1 MKDLEN
7 ELRKALE
14 HREPPPGFAEQVLAR
29 IEPAATPKPR
39 WREALFAFFRWPRLG
54 WTAALVAVCLLVTL
68 GAAHYHRAQR
78 ERVAGEAAK
87 KQVIEALHLAS
98 RKLNVTWKKVQETDR
113 RPPRT

>member
-14 HREPPPGFAEQVLAR
+14 HREPPPGFTEQVLAR
-29 IEPAATPKPR
+29 IEPAATPKLR
-39 WREALFAFFRWPRLG
+39 WREALAAFFHWPRLG

-68 GAAHYHRAQR
+68 GAAHYRRAQR
-78 ERVAGEAAK
+78 ERVEGEVAK

-98 RKLNVTWKKVQETDR
+98 RKLNVTWRKVQEADR
-113 RPPRT
+113 RTPRT

>member
-14 HREPPPGFAEQVLAR
+14 HREPPPGFAERVLAR

-54 WTAALVAVCLLVTL
+54 WTAAPVVACLLVTL
-68 GAAHYHRAQR
+68 GAVHYRRAQR
-78 ERVAGEAAK
+78 ERAEGEAAK
-87 KQVIEALHLAS
+87 AQVIQALRVAS
-98 RKLNVTWKKVQETDR
+98 RKLNVTWKKVQETDH